1 MKSFLITMQ
10 TVILFIFIS
19 VELSAQWTQV
29 LPSQNGSIFALKL
42 KGTLNFFAGSD
53 ESGVFRTTDNG
64 ENWTTVNSGL
74 TDLRVH
80 SLVVNGTS
88 LFAGT
93 LGGVFL
99 STDNGTSWT
108 AVNSGLTNLNIYP
121 LAVSG
126 MNLFAGTSS
135 SGVFLSTDNGT
146 SWTAVNSGLTN
157 LEVNALAVNET
168 NIFAGTNGG
177 VFLSTDNGTSWT
189 AANSGL
195 TNLLTDCF
203 AVNGTNLFVGTY
215 GGGVF
220 LSTDNGTSWTAI
232 NSGLSNLNL
241 LSLFAVDG
249 TNILAGTDGDG
260 VFLSTDNGS
269 SWTAINSGLTDLSVL
284 SFAVVGTDL
293 FAGTSG
299 GSSNGAWRRPLS
311 EIIASVKETTLN
323 HIPDKYLLG
332 QNYPNPFNPSTK
344 IKYSIPQS
352 SNVKIEVYDIIGNS
366 IETLINKE
374 QPAGTYEL
382 TWYAGGLPSG
392 IYFYQLSAGDFIST
406 KKMILMK

>member
-99 STDNGTSWT
+99 STDNATSWT

-146 SWTAVNSGLTN
+146 SWTAV
-157 LEVNALAVNET
+157 
-168 NIFAGTNGG
+168 
-177 VFLSTDNGTSWT
+177 
-189 AANSGL
+189 
-195 TNLLTDCF
+195 
-203 AVNGTNLFVGTY
+203 
-215 GGGVF
+215 
-220 LSTDNGTSWTAI
+220 